1 MYILISEIKLS
12 KSRKLTDA
20 IALKAENNN
29 DKVTAIRRFHT
40 LPAFIPLSL
49 TDSTASLKN

>member
-40 LPAFIPLSL
+40 LPAIFFFLLLLIHHHL
-49 TDSTASLKN
+49 